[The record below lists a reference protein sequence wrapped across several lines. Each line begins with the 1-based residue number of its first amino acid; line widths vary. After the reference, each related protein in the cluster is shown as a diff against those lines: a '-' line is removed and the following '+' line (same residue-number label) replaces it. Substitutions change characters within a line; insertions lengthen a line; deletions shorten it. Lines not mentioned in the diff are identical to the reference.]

1 MAGYLR
7 DNPPPYMPKF
17 VGTDEELRALSAYIA
32 HLISKGGSV
41 SAKIE
46 VPKTSVEAKKEA

>member
-1 MAGYLR
+1 
-7 DNPPPYMPKF
+7 MPKL

-46 VPKTSVEAKKEA
+46 VPNTSAEAKKEVQP